1 MFEEEAKIGIEDDLQ
16 PTNNNDD
23 ISTKLFNILYILQEA
38 KIEMVSL
45 MSKLDDRNKEIPD
58 EENSLTSLLN
68 NIAVTIDQ
76 LKYYIDNQNYYN
88 EDVKT
93 LVNENDTVYLD
104 EIESDDKKS
113 LKIESE
119 TFDENVEDTSNVIQD
134 ESLKIDVK
142 EEIEVK
148 DDISQFDFED
158 YNDIEVSDNFLDEGE
173 DEPNL
178 IKHESENSNKR
189 KIGKTEPFKCY
200 ACDKV
205 FSSKNQFVMHK
216 KEEHKESFVC
226 KCCNKHFKYHFLLMK
241 HIQDKSNSDEVIGN
255 SQKRCHICHKL
266 FEINYFKKHLKL
278 VHEGKIQKT
287 ACKICGK
294 SVHNI
299 KDHMLLHSEPKFQ
312 CETCPKKFK
321 RESCLEHHRKRVHLN
336 IREFKCATC
345 GKEFSAER
353 HLKQHTL
360 VHTGLKLHTCELCG
374 TSFKQKPHLKSHI
387 KHVHEGVKR
396 IKIDRNMNVQC
407 GKCGKLCFNQ
417 QSLQIH
423 EKTHT
428 GSLAERK
435 IFTCNF
441 CSAAFTTAQNLKGHV
456 KSVHEG
462 VKPYSC
468 QICDRKFA
476 YKDTLEAHMP
486 THTGEAAYKC
496 ENCEKSF
503 KQRSSLCTHRKLCK
517 SRHF

>member
-1 MFEEEAKIGIEDDLQ
+1 MFEEDDK
-16 PTNNNDD
+16 TGTEENDCGSTKTSD
-23 ISTKLFNILYILQEA
+23 KISTKLFNILYILQEA

-45 MSKLDDRNKEIPD
+45 ISQFDDSKRESPD
-58 EENSLTSLLN
+58 EANSLTSLLN
-68 NIAVTIDQ
+68 NIALTIDQ
-76 LKYYIDNQNYYN
+76 LKCFIDNQNYN

-93 LVNENDTVYLD
+93 LITENNIAFQEDLD
-104 EIESDDKKS
+104 SEEKKV
-113 LKIESE
+113 LKIESD
-119 TFDENVEDTSNVIQD
+119 TFDDSEETSDVIQN
-134 ESLKIDVK
+134 ESFKIDVK
-142 EEIEVK
+142 EEIEEK
-148 DDISQFDFED
+148 EETSLYDFDD
-158 YNDIEVSDNFLDEGE
+158 YNDDEKSNDFMEE
-173 DEPNL
+173 DGDTDASKL
-178 IKHESENSNKR
+178 VKHESESSNKR
-189 KIGKTEPFKCY
+189 KIEPFKCY
-200 ACDKV
+200 ACDII
-205 FSSKNQFVMHK
+205 FYSKSQFLCHK

-226 KCCNKHFKYHFLLMK
+226 KCCNKQFKYHFLLMK

-255 SQKRCHICHKL
+255 SQKRCHICNKL

-278 VHEGKIQKT
+278 VHEGKILKT
-287 ACKICGK
+287 SCTVCGK

-336 IREFKCATC
+336 IREFKCPTC
-345 GKEFSAER
+345 NKEFSAER

-435 IFTCNF
+435 TFTCNF
-441 CSAAFTTAQNLKGHV
+441 CSAAFTTAQNLKGHI

-468 QICDRKFA
+468 QICDRAFA

-517 SRHF
+517 SRNF